1 MGWVTGDRAA
11 LVCVRDSRRFG
22 LQVLLRSGA
31 VTAGAEKG
39 SGFLPEGDVEDGDR
53 SASVLERCHGLTGGE
68 AQRRLGR
75 GMGPAHALGFWA
87 AGSRVLLAATGVL
100 LAVEGDRRVPVLR
113 RVPVRERRAV
123 GGSAGLA
130 EFVARRNLQR
140 DLSRL
145 LLFSRWLDPVSGV
158 TTGFFLVRVPERV
171 RAPGFAWQ
179 VPEKALLLW
188 RDRKLP
194 LDFETFACLRT
205 LTDFSSCD
213 SLLSEYASR

>member
-1 MGWVTGDRAA
+1 MGGVTGDRAA

-22 LQVLLRSGA
+22 IQALLRSDA
-31 VTAGAEKG
+31 VAADAEEG
-39 SGFLPEGDVEDGDR
+39 GGFLPEGRVEEEDR
-53 SASVLERCHGLTGGE
+53 SASVLERCRGLTGGE

-75 GMGPAHALGFWA
+75 GMAPARALGFWA
-87 AGSRVLLAATGVL
+87 AGARVLLAATGVL
-100 LAVEGDRRVPVLR
+100 LAVEGAERVPVSR
-113 RVPVRERRAV
+113 TVPVRERRAI
-123 GGSAGLA
+123 GDAAGLA
-130 EFVARRNLQR
+130 GFVARRDLQR

-145 LLFSRWLDPVSGV
+145 LLFCRWLDPVSGV
-158 TTGFFLVRVPERV
+158 TTVFFLVRVPERV

-179 VPEKALLLW
+179 VPEDALLLW
-188 RDRKLP
+188 RDRRLP